1 MANEAINRFLSHYS
15 KAVYAFCGATC
26 HCGSKR
32 CDAKLYPKQRNSVAV
47 ALTTR
52 SRKMIKNKAY
62 RMKQNIVIST
72 LLLFAT
78 ICVYAKPQSFCFQQH
93 ERIGVSAL
101 AGEQPVAYAALEM
114 VAADFR
120 RVLNAKLIQ
129 VGTGER
135 IIVGTLNDKLKAY
148 CDKTDIEYLQ
158 THREGFVLKVL
169 SPQKL
174 LVVGS
179 DSHGTAYALLELSR
193 LAGVSPWEW
202 WADVAPKTIKKL
214 ELPVGFVDRQQ
225 R

>member
-1 MANEAINRFLSHYS
+1 
-15 KAVYAFCGATC
+15 
-26 HCGSKR
+26 
-32 CDAKLYPKQRNSVAV
+32 
-47 ALTTR
+47 
-52 SRKMIKNKAY
+52 
-62 RMKQNIVIST
+62 MKQNIVIST

-169 SPQKL
+169 SPQNCSL
-174 LVVGS
+174 WAA
-179 DSHGTAYALLELSR
+179 TATAQLTHCSNFRAWRACR
-193 LAGVSPWEW
+193 LGNGGPMLRRKPSKSLNCPW
-202 WADVAPKTIKKL
+202 DL
-214 ELPVGFVDRQQ
+214 
-225 R
+225 